1 MSGSAAP
8 VGTHPAMPI
17 LGVDLGG
24 TKALVGLF
32 DRDGRLRVS
41 RRYASA
47 DFDGLLP
54 LLERFLAQARL
65 STDDPGR
72 PEVACLA
79 VAGPVEGAQASLT
92 HLPWRIDA
100 EEIRVRLGLD
110 RVLLVN
116 DFVAAA
122 AGVST
127 LGSGELR
134 SIQRGV
140 PHPRAPRL
148 VIGAGTGLGAALLLG
163 GGAEPGIDTDAPV
176 RVLAGEGGHVGF
188 APRTPRECRLWQ
200 WLHAQQGYVSVETVV
215 SGPGIERIHRFLREE
230 RGIPAEEWLSAAAD
244 PAAAI
249 ARAALDPE
257 SPDAAAGEA
266 LDLFAAG
273 FGAVAGDMAL
283 ASLTRGGVCLA
294 GGIAPKIFDDR
305 LTAVF
310 LQAFAAKGAHAPLMS
325 AIPVGIV
332 LAPDLGLRG
341 AAALAR
347 GAVVAI

>member
-1 MSGSAAP
+1 MNGSDALP
-8 VGTHPAMPI
+8 GTLPSTPI

-47 DFDGLLP
+47 DFDGLLS
-54 LLERFLAQARL
+54 LLECFLAQACP
-65 STDDPGR
+65 SPDDPDR
-72 PEVACLA
+72 PGAACLA
-79 VAGPVEGAQASLT
+79 VAGPVEEAQARLT

-100 EEIRVRLGLD
+100 QEIRARLGLD

-127 LGSGELR
+127 LGTGELR

-140 PHPRAPRL
+140 LQPDAPRL
-148 VIGAGTGLGAALLLG
+148 VIGAGTGLGAALMLG
-163 GGAEPGIDTDAPV
+163 GRAEHGAGPSFA
-176 RVLAGEGGHVGF
+176 VLAGEAGHVGF
-188 APRTPRECRLWQ
+188 APRDPLECRLWQ
-200 WLHAQQGYVSVETVV
+200 WLHARHGYVSVETVV

-230 RGIPAEEWLSAAAD
+230 RGIPTEEGLNAVPDSAAA
-244 PAAAI
+244 I
-249 ARAALDPE
+249 SRAALDPE
-257 SPDAAAGEA
+257 RPDALAGEA

-273 FGAVAGDMAL
+273 FGAIAGDMAL
-283 ASLTRGGVCLA
+283 ASLTRGGVFLA
-294 GGIAPKIFDDR
+294 GGIAPQVFDDR
-305 LTAVF
+305 RTAAF
-310 LQAFAAKGAHAPLMS
+310 LRAFACKGSHAGLMS
-325 AIPVGIV
+325 GIPVGVV

-341 AAALAR
+341 AATLAR
-347 GAVVAI
+347 GVVVAL